1 MLPVAVAVTLAAAA
15 PQPRLTFAFVPPGA
29 ADDDA
34 RALGLVLQVRTSE
47 VLRATGLFNELHA
60 KQMLSMLGAEAF
72 KPESFGMKAQ
82 VDADV
87 AWYLG
92 AEVFLSGV
100 LEKNEPRPPRGTG
113 ESAGLTFT
121 GFSGARGSAPAAIKA
136 VKMGATPVAVVNQ
149 GIGDIAKQIAA
160 LTKKKVAKWPDLTV
174 GTANDEAL
182 LAYARCHATVLRQP
196 MGIENPVVLNA
207 EAVTQAIADCKK
219 ALELDPKFTSAKVA
233 LALAYAIEGSDE
245 QATKLLAEAGEVDSA
260 LYWVTRFW
268 LVTRFQS
275 PEAGEGVLRAGIEK
289 RPGFLL
295 AQIYLCESLTAL
307 QQFEKALKA
316 CDEAVAA
323 TPKGVFPLLRVG
335 KALARNGKHDE
346 AIKKSQEALA
356 LEPSGLK
363 SREASLQLASRFV
376 DAGKLNDAIGILEQ
390 IANDEQARGEELLR
404 LGYAYQL
411 KGDAAAAKPLF
422 EKAIAKATSPGEW
435 RTRGR
440 AYYDLAVLNAKA
452 GAKDKAKDALRES
465 LRTGFKMK
473 KVDASLTDLAR
484 EVERADLAATSD
496 PKAPKKLTP
505 APREV
510 TLFQVDASGELEAGP
525 SGKPPPP
532 DFIKLKF

>member
-1 MLPVAVAVTLAAAA
+1 MLPVALAVTLAASA

-47 VLRATGLFNELHA
+47 ALRATGLFNELHA

-82 VDADV
+82 TDADV

-92 AEVFLSGV
+92 ADVFLSGM
-100 LEKNEPRPPRGTG
+100 LEKTDK
-113 ESAGLTFT
+113 GLSFT
-121 GFSGARGSAPAAIKA
+121 GFSGGRGGPQVPIKP
-136 VKMGATPVAVVNQ
+136 VKMGATAVAALNQ
-149 GIGDIAKQIAA
+149 GIADVTKQAA
-160 LTKKKVAKWPDLTV
+160 NLSKKKVAKWPDLTV
-174 GTANDEAL
+174 GTSSDEAL
-182 LAYARCHATVLRQP
+182 LAYARCHATVLKQP

-207 EAVTQAIADCKK
+207 EVVTQAIADCKK

-245 QATKLLAEAGEVDSA
+245 QATKLLAEVGEVDSA

-307 QQFEKALKA
+307 QQYEKALKA
-316 CDEAVAA
+316 CDEAAAA
-323 TPKGVFPLLRVG
+323 TPKGVFPLLRAG

-346 AIKKSQEALA
+346 AIKKSREALA
-356 LEPSGLK
+356 LEPPGLK

-376 DAGKLNDAIGILEQ
+376 DAGKLNDAVGILEQ

-422 EKAIAKATSPGEW
+422 EKAIAKASSPGEW

-440 AYYDLAVLNAKA
+440 AYYDLAVLHAKA
-452 GAKDKAKDALRES
+452 GAKDKAKAALTES
-465 LRTGFKMK
+465 YRTGFKMK
-473 KVDASLTDLAR
+473 KVDASLTELAR
-484 EVERADLAATSD
+484 EVERADLQAAND
-496 PKAPKKLTP
+496 PKAPKRNLTP